1 MEIGTE
7 ENESRLE
14 AVRER
19 VLAARAANQPV
30 SAADELVFDIDQ
42 LIMEANSGASYEQ
55 YFRWAS
61 LAEIGR
67 IVASLK
73 RVGLDDVAALTQQ
86 AIEVAF
92 PDGLPPDEAALEAAT
107 DWTEAQERQ
116 LEKLFKRLENHNGRV
131 TNVLGR
137 YLASAGQD

>member
-7 ENESRLE
+7 ENESRLQ
-14 AVRER
+14 ALRGR

-30 SAADELVFDIDQ
+30 PPRDALVFEIDQ

-61 LAEIGR
+61 LDEIGR
-67 IVASLK
+67 IVASLR
-73 RVGLDDVAALTQQ
+73 RVGLDDVAELTQQ

-92 PDGLPPDEAALEAAT
+92 PVGLPHDDAAHEAAT

-137 YLASAGQD
+137 YLASLGQG